1 MGGKLDQT
9 TATRTRLLQGIGLA
23 VAITAAIGGGVFYA
37 VTRTK
42 ITQKTAPPPTLEQ
55 LTSDLAAT
63 IQEYWQTPPSERQAK
78 VPDLIELAKKRKPE
92 LVALITPDP
101 QRFLD
106 LALPQGQTLSLPPE
120 LQQHLE
126 LPVMREGRLEVRHTD
141 YFQTGKS
148 IDAYTVIAED
158 GTRRQLVFAGPI
170 PSLKEGLMLR
180 VTGVEIDSTL
190 VADSDIAANVESSA
204 PASPLVSGAK
214 KVAVFVYSL
223 PDNPLAPDPNIYR
236 GVVFTDQHSINAYYQ
251 ETSFG
256 NLSLVG
262 KLSPQGDVYGPY
274 TVTGSAAACDLLG
287 WGEQAR
293 QQALEAGADLT
304 GYDYYVYMGSEAS
317 CGGVGGFASGDVAHI
332 NGVIHP
338 FIAHELGHLL
348 GTDHA
353 GVLGS
358 SEYADP
364 FDVMGNRCCFTMRHM
379 STGRKAYLGWY
390 QGGDLPEVTTTGT
403 YTIYPLEE
411 PSASPKGLKINAG
424 VSGGVVNFF
433 YLEYRR
439 PFPHFDNFLPTDPVV
454 NGISIRKAGDTG
466 GLGRTWLI
474 DTTPGDGNFYNA
486 ALQVGTTFTDT
497 PSGVQVTTTQ
507 VAPDFSSAETS
518 ITLTCAHFNPT
529 VTASSS
535 IGWVAGPGEDELYRL
550 TITNNDSMPCGPSTF
565 EVAATNL
572 QAGWSQ
578 APAPAT
584 VTIPAG
590 QSASVDITVT
600 SPPTATGI
608 AFITERA
615 SNQSIPSLQGSTT
628 IQYRIDTVVPTV
640 TITNP
645 ANGALLDFSSTV
657 IITATTVD
665 NYFVAEREIF
675 IDETSVVRCGQ
686 AVPNCTYDWRLTGVS
701 AGTHSIRYT
710 GADLA
715 GNVGAQTITVK
726 VVIGGSGKQELMA
739 P

>member
-1 MGGKLDQT
+1 MKKQLDQ
-9 TATRTRLLQGIGLA
+9 AMLTRTHLLQSVVLA
-23 VAITAAIGGGVFYA
+23 TAIALVIGGGVFYA
-37 VTRTK
+37 GTRTK
-42 ITQKTAPPPTLEQ
+42 TTQKAASPPTLEQ
-55 LTSDLAAT
+55 LTSDLAAA
-63 IQEYWQTPPSERQAK
+63 IQDYWQTPPSEREAK
-78 VPDLIELAKKRKPE
+78 VPDLIERAKKRKLE
-92 LVALITPDP
+92 LIASITADP
-101 QRFLD
+101 QKFLD
-106 LALPQGQTLSLPPE
+106 LALPQGQTLSLPSD

-126 LPVMREGRLEVRHTD
+126 LPVVREGRMEVWHTD

-158 GTRRQLVFAGPI
+158 GTRRQLVFAGPT
-170 PSLKEGLMLR
+170 PSLKQGSTLR
-180 VTGVEIDSTL
+180 VTGFEIDSTL
-190 VADSDIAANVESSA
+190 VVDTDTAANIESSA
-204 PASPLVSGAK
+204 LASPLVSGAK
-214 KVAVFVYSL
+214 KVVVFVYSL

-236 GVVFTDQHSINAYYQ
+236 GVVFTDPHSINAYYQ

-262 KLSPQGDVYGPY
+262 RFSSQGDVYGPY

-293 QQALEAGADLT
+293 QQALEAGADLN

-317 CGGVGGFASGDVAHI
+317 CGGLGGFASGDVAHI

-353 GVLGS
+353 GVLGF

-364 FDVMGNRCCFTMRHM
+364 FDVMGNSCCFTMRHM
-379 STGRKAYLGWY
+379 STGRKAHLGWY
-390 QGGDLPEVTTTGT
+390 QGGDLPEVTTTST
-403 YTIYPLEE
+403 RTIYPLEE
-411 PSASPKGLKINAG
+411 PSASPKGLKIYAG
-424 VSGGVVNFF
+424 VSGSVANFF

-439 PFPHFDNFLPTDPVV
+439 PFPHFDNFLLTDPVV

-466 GLGRTWLI
+466 ALGRTWLI
-474 DTTPGDGNFYNA
+474 DTTPGDGNHYNA
-486 ALQVGTTFTDT
+486 ALQVGATFTDT
-497 PSGVQVTTTQ
+497 PAGVQVTTTQ
-507 VAPDFSSAETS
+507 VAPDFSSAEVS
-518 ITLTCAHFNPT
+518 ITLTCTHFNPT

-535 IGWVAGPGEDELYRL
+535 IGWVAHPGENELYRL
-550 TITNNDSMPCGPSTF
+550 TITNNDSLPCEPSTF

-578 APAPAT
+578 SPAPAT
-584 VTIPAG
+584 VTIPAQ

-600 SPPTATGI
+600 SPPTATGV

-615 SNQSIPSLQGSTT
+615 TNQSNPSFQGSTA

-645 ANGALLDFSSTV
+645 TNGALLRSSSTV
-657 IITATTVD
+657 NITATASD
-665 NYFVAEREIF
+665 DYFVAEREIF

-686 AVPNCTYDWRLTGVS
+686 TVPNCTYDWRLSST
-701 AGTHSIRYT
+701 APGTHSIRYT
-710 GADLA
+710 GTDLA
-715 GNVGAQTITVK
+715 GNVGAQTITVT
-726 VVIGGSGKQELMA
+726 VTSGGHRELEELA